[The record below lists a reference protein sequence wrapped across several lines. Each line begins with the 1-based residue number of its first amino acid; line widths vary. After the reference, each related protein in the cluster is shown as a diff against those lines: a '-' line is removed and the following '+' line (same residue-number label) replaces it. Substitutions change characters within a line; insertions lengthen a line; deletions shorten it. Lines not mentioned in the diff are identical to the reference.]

1 MPANAT
7 YEQVPGA
14 AGHLPDLKYAPYEE
28 RLTYT
33 KDPRASW
40 RGEGGKDALYF
51 GFGKRAKP
59 TTDAQGMFLN
69 PKGELEFNPAEVG
82 HGYVGI
88 TKDKRLDKF
97 SRQMMDTGEKLRS
110 GIDAQ
115 AAGAWHV
122 VTDTRNKTGTG
133 VSVELDR
140 RPTVDELK
148 ALNEI
153 ANKHGFFAVDTGGTI
168 NFINDS
174 WSDLSAARSAA
185 SLKKE
190 LADSLKREIKNV
202 FGKQRVNIH
211 QVDIDSGYL
220 DNTEGFNTSVGTG
233 RYTADLLAKTF
244 KHPKIAKALDTPFI
258 RRRAEAKMLQDYEWA
273 RKTGQPVREDIQNFR
288 RILAEGGLEGLKKA
302 LQEGAILPSA
312 AIVGISELL
321 YGSEHGQTGN
331 QTP

>member
-1 MPANAT
+1 VPANAT

-28 RLTYT
+28 RLAYT

-40 RGEGGKDALYF
+40 RGEGGKDALYS

-69 PKGELEFNPAEVG
+69 PK
-82 HGYVGI
+82 
-88 TKDKRLDKF
+88 
-97 SRQMMDTGEKLRS
+97 
-110 GIDAQ
+110 
-115 AAGAWHV
+115 
-122 VTDTRNKTGTG
+122 
-133 VSVELDR
+133 
-140 RPTVDELK
+140 
-148 ALNEI
+148 
-153 ANKHGFFAVDTGGTI
+153 
-168 NFINDS
+168 
-174 WSDLSAARSAA
+174 
-185 SLKKE
+185 
-190 LADSLKREIKNV
+190 
-202 FGKQRVNIH
+202 
-211 QVDIDSGYL
+211 
-220 DNTEGFNTSVGTG
+220 
-233 RYTADLLAKTF
+233 
-244 KHPKIAKALDTPFI
+244 
-258 RRRAEAKMLQDYEWA
+258 RRAEAKMLQDYEWA